1 MTQGDGVHHLL
12 RSSRVEMNIV
22 LLRSYF
28 SDFTYNSRI
37 HERMPSKIFPYYFD
51 DGTISVFDAS
61 AHNAHKKKTNNSNTI
76 HLYVHL
82 WNTPSTA
89 MCILVLYTVLIY
101 ENCKKKDYIII

>member
-82 WNTPSTA
+82 
-89 MCILVLYTVLIY
+89 
-101 ENCKKKDYIII
+101 